1 MSGQTPRT
9 HFPHADFELSAYDRT
24 SSPPP
29 EQTRDGAKKMAEQA
43 AAKET
48 LELMGE
54 I

>member
-1 MSGQTPRT
+1 MVLINNTNYGRGTG
-9 HFPHADFELSAYDRT
+9 T
-24 SSPPP
+24 S
-29 EQTRDGAKKMAEQA
+29 KKIAEQA